1 MLRYTLAY
9 SLFCYSGVM
18 LLIAFLSG
26 CVASMVTLRDL
37 TWASPVA
44 AFVSVFLAGLL
55 SLVIVGILQKHNA
68 NGVICV
74 MAGIIIRMTL
84 IGAAIIIVVLTQQK
98 NIAFYVLCF
107 SIVYYLGM
115 LPVCLW
121 LTIRPQKT
129 QTPN

>member
-1 MLRYTLAY
+1 
-9 SLFCYSGVM
+9 M

-26 CVASMVTLRDL
+26 CVASMVTPRDL

-98 NIAFYVLCF
+98 NVAFYVLCF